1 MKTLIRMLTLAA
13 CWVVVGAVPA
23 LAGQA
28 QVLSADDNTIKIGAG
43 VDRGVRV
50 GMLAEIYRQA
60 APLIHPVT
68 GEDLGSPK
76 VKIARIEITS
86 VGAVSSEGRFVEN
99 YAPVEAGDVI
109 ESIEVAPTEEDQ
121 IRASIA
127 VTQIR
132 FKEIADGLAS
142 EIKNNQ
148 KAITDLRATL
158 RRIGSSEQRLRA
170 IANDVANMRERMVT
184 IESRIGELETG
195 QMQMIMQDS
204 AEAFSVSD
212 DMTQLQVLR
221 RDDSEEIHLLIGDR
235 TFRLSF
241 EDNALTEVIP
251 GQAMGEMDMEGG
263 VQDLLD
269 PLPEEEEEAPWY
281 MVYWWIAPVIGVLGA
296 AAVIALRFLK
306 RPAPEAEEAAG
317 ADEEGGGE
325 ILAVDDGGFPEAE
338 DGLDEI
344 EDFEEE
350 IPEPEKLEPAET
362 EE

>member
-1 MKTLIRMLTLAA
+1 M
-13 CWVVVGAVPA
+13 
-23 LAGQA
+23 
-28 QVLSADDNTIKIGAG
+28 LSADDNTIKIGAG
-43 VDRGVRV
+43 VDRGVRI

-86 VGAVSSEGRFVEN
+86 VGAVSSEGRFIEN
-99 YAPVEAGDVI
+99 YAPVEAGDVV

-121 IRASIA
+121 IRASIT
-127 VTQIR
+127 VTQAR
-132 FKEIADGLAS
+132 FKEIAEGLAG

-184 IESRIGELETG
+184 IETRIGDLEEG
-195 QMQMIMQDS
+195 QVAMVMQDS
-204 AEAFSVSD
+204 AEAAAMVD
-212 DMTQLQVLR
+212 DLTELQVLR
-221 RDDSEEIHLLIGDR
+221 RDETEEIHLLIGNR

-241 EDNALTEVIP
+241 EDNALTEVLP
-251 GQAMGEMDMEGG
+251 GQEGQMEGG
-263 VQDLLD
+263 VEDLLS
-269 PLPEEEEEAPWY
+269 PMSEEEEEESPWY
-281 MVYWWIAPVIGVLGA
+281 MVYWWIAPLVGVLGA

-306 RPAPEAEEAAG
+306 RPAQEEAGG
-317 ADEEGGGE
+317 AEGEEGGDE
-325 ILAVDDGGFPEAE
+325 LLAADDAGFPVAADE
-338 DGLDEI
+338 EI

-350 IPEPEKLEPAET
+350 IPEPEELEPAET

>member
-1 MKTLIRMLTLAA
+1 MKTHIRKFWFLAIWLGVA
-13 CWVVVGAVPA
+13 ASPV

-28 QVLSADDNTIKIGAG
+28 TVLSADDNTIKIGAG

-60 APLIHPVT
+60 APLIHPKT
-68 GEDLGSPK
+68 GENLGSPK

-99 YAPVEAGDVI
+99 YAPVEAGDVV

-127 VTQIR
+127 VTQAR
-132 FKEIADGLAS
+132 FKEIADGLAG
-142 EIKNNQ
+142 EIRENK

-184 IESRIGELETG
+184 IETRIGDLETQ
-195 QMQMIMQDS
+195 QMTMVLQDS
-204 AEAFSVSD
+204 AEAASMSD
-212 DMTQLQVLR
+212 DLSELLVLR
-221 RDDSEEIHLLIGDR
+221 RNETEEIHLLIGDR

-241 EDNALTEVIP
+241 EDNALTEVVP
-251 GQAMGEMDMEGG
+251 GQDDEMMGGG
-263 VQDLLD
+263 VDDLLE
-269 PLPEEEEEAPWY
+269 PMEEEEEESPWY
-281 MVYWWIAPVIGVLGA
+281 MVYWWIAPLIGVLGA
-296 AAVIALRFLK
+296 GAVIAMRFLK
-306 RPAPEAEEAAG
+306 RPAPG
-317 ADEEGGGE
+317 AEEGGEEGADG
-325 ILAVDDGGFPEAE
+325 LVADDDGGFPEA
-338 DGLDEI
+338 DDTDEI
-344 EDFEEE
+344 EDFNEE
-350 IPEPEKLEPAET
+350 IPEPEELEPAET